1 MGGLF
6 SRNKGDKRK
15 PDPRITDA
23 DHAVLQVKKQRDQ
36 LKLYQRRIEAEH
48 EKLRR
53 LAKECLKEG
62 KRDKAMLLLKKKKR
76 QDVLLERTMGQLDN
90 LEQMVDRIEEAQTQN
105 KVMEGLKSGNQALKQ
120 LHALMSREDVERIM
134 EDTQDSIEYQKEL
147 DELLGGGMSQEDDD
161 DLLAELDQI
170 VAKEMPELPDVAL
183 PEIPDAKLPE
193 VAKGDEQE
201 KEPVAMLAS

>member
-36 LKLYQRRIEAEH
+36 LKLYQRKIESEH

-76 QDVLLERTMGQLDN
+76 QDVLLDRTMGQLDN